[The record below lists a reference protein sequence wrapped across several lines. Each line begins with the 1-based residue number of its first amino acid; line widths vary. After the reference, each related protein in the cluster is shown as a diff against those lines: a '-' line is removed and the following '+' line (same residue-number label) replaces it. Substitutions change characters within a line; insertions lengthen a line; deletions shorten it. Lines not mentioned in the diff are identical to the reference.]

1 MVVEYIMQWVF
12 IKMKIKILASG
23 SKGNSSLIICDNTKL
38 LIDIGLSFARIK
50 SHLELNGININDITG
65 LLITH
70 SHSDHI
76 KGLKTFIKETDIKIY
91 IPKDMYHELEEIVPI
106 DRCIFIE
113 DIFNINDVN
122 IELIHTSH
130 DTDFSVG
137 YIIEYNKKTL
147 VYVTDTGYIN
157 RRYLK
162 KMEDKNV
169 YVIESNHDEAML
181 MDGPYPRFLKE
192 RVISDRGHLS
202 NKTTA
207 GYLKKIVTDNTKC
220 VVLAHISEK
229 NNTIDLAYQEANDVL
244 KDKDVELLV
253 AMQDE
258 ESKLIEV

>member
-1 MVVEYIMQWVF
+1 
-12 IKMKIKILASG
+12 MKIKILASG

-137 YIIEYNKKTL
+137 YIFEYKKKTL

-244 KDKDVELLV
+244 KDKDIELLV

>member
-1 MVVEYIMQWVF
+1 
-12 IKMKIKILASG
+12 MKIKILASG

-169 YVIESNHDEAML
+169 YVIESNHDEALL

>member
-1 MVVEYIMQWVF
+1 
-12 IKMKIKILASG
+12 MKIKILASG

-162 KMEDKNV
+162 KMEDKNA

>member
-1 MVVEYIMQWVF
+1 
-12 IKMKIKILASG
+12 MKIKILASG

>member
-1 MVVEYIMQWVF
+1 
-12 IKMKIKILASG
+12 MKIKILASG

-50 SHLELNGININDITG
+50 SHLEHNGININDITG

>member
-1 MVVEYIMQWVF
+1 
-12 IKMKIKILASG
+12 MKIKILASG

-169 YVIESNHDEAML
+169 YVI
-181 MDGPYPRFLKE
+181 
-192 RVISDRGHLS
+192 
-202 NKTTA
+202 
-207 GYLKKIVTDNTKC
+207 
-220 VVLAHISEK
+220 
-229 NNTIDLAYQEANDVL
+229 
-244 KDKDVELLV
+244 
-253 AMQDE
+253 
-258 ESKLIEV
+258 

>member
-1 MVVEYIMQWVF
+1 
-12 IKMKIKILASG
+12 MKIKILASG

-244 KDKDVELLV
+244 KDKDIELLV